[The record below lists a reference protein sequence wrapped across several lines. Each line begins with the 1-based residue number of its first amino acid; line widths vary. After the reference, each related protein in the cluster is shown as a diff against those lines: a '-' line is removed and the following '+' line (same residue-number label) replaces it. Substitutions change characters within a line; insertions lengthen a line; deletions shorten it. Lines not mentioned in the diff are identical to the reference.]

1 MLHLEQK
8 PCYACNFRNLI
19 DCHTGCRV
27 SADIMFVLDISHSIG
42 DEDLKDIIDFETTFI
57 QHLHIGPDSDRVG
70 TVLFGRHAHEVF
82 NFSSHQTT
90 DEVLAAVAGIYN
102 LTREIKAREKPLP
115 TNIAAGLCSVWTSFS
130 NDARP
135 SATVFRIAI
144 LMSDGQAT
152 DLRKYIECGPWSTS
166 EAVEEIRGLQPPILM
181 YVIGVSNNVDTQ
193 QLMSIAT
200 DSSHYIYLDD
210 FNQRLFHNVDEIIR
224 NDICWKGEL
233 GSSIP

>member
-1 MLHLEQK
+1 MLLYETPPHIN
-8 PCYACNFRNLI
+8 A
-19 DCHTGCRV
+19 GCRV
-27 SADIMFVLDISHSIG
+27 SADIMFVLDISHSVE
-42 DEDLKDIIDFETTFI
+42 DEDLKDIIDFETTFV

-70 TVLFGRHAHEVF
+70 TVLFGRRAHEVF
-82 NFSSHQTT
+82 NFSSYQTT

-102 LTREIKAREKPLP
+102 LTQEIKDHDKPLP

-130 NDARP
+130 RDVRP

-144 LMSDGQAT
+144 LMSDGRAT
-152 DLRKYIECGPWSTS
+152 DTRKNVECGPWNTS
-166 EAVEEIRGLQPPILM
+166 EAVGEIRDLQPPVLM
-181 YVIGVSNNVDTQ
+181 YMIGVSNDVDTQ

-200 DSSHYIYLDD
+200 DSSHYIHLDD
-210 FNQRLFHNVDEIIR
+210 FDQRLFHNADEIIR